1 MNRDEKE
8 DAILRFRDEVEVIIA
23 TEAGGEGRNMQF
35 CDVLVN
41 YDLPWSP
48 LKIEQRIGRIHRFGQ
63 PNDVHIYNFSTRV
76 LSRKG
81 FLKFLLTN

>member
-8 DAILRFRDEVEVIIA
+8 DAITAFKNDTEILIA

-35 CDVLVN
+35 CSVLIN

-48 LKIEQRIGRIHRFGQ
+48 LKIEQRIGRVHRFGQ
-63 PNDVHIYNFSTRV
+63 AYDVQIYNFSTRGTVAERV
-76 LSRKG
+76 LEV
-81 FLKFLLTN
+81 LN